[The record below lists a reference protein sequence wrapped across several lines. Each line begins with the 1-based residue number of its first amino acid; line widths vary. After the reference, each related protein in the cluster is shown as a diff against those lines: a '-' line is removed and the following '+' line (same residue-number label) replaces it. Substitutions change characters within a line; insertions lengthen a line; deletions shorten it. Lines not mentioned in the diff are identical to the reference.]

1 MLNRLKQLRKALG
14 LSQDQFGFK
23 IGIGQNAVAR
33 IENGKSNLTNRNFDA
48 ICLVFN
54 VNPEWLR
61 TGVGEMFNAPAEKTF
76 LDKLAEEKGLDA
88 RGKALIQ
95 SIIDLPASVREGVI
109 DWALNL
115 ARELNAKTTE
125 QQLQDE
131 EQKLLEEKS
140 AIEKRLEE
148 ISAQKKSQKFFQDG
162 RTDEELSRAEKHLLI
177 DEQFDAA
184 EKRKILSVSTST
196 SGRAEKNSS

>member
-1 MLNRLKQLRKALG
+1 MQNRLKQLRKVLN
-14 LSQDQFGFK
+14 LSQAKFAEK
-23 IGIGQNAVAR
+23 IGLGQRAIAS
-33 IENGKSNLTNRNFDA
+33 IELGSAKLTDRNFDA
-48 ICLVFN
+48 ICNVFN

-61 TGVGEMFNAPAEKTF
+61 SGVGEMFNASVEKSF

-131 EQKLLEEKS
+131 EQKLLEEKF
-140 AIEKRLEE
+140 AIEKRLAE
-148 ISAQKKSQKFFQDG
+148 ISVQKKSQKFFQDG
-162 RTDEELSRAEKHLLI
+162 RADEELSRAEKHELL
-177 DEQFDAA
+177 DEEFDAA

-196 SGRAEKNSS
+196 SGQAEKNSS